1 MDSDGGGFRAPERY
15 PAGLC
20 ALALAVGDVGGHQG
34 GCLHLGEQHRADA
47 GDAEVLDHH
56 PSARG
61 GGRGDPETYC
71 RADRLRGHLG
81 LSAAEGVCIQSAH
94 RLADMGDRHGVL
106 CRPGLQ
112 TAGGTVVPEALP

>member
-20 ALALAVGDVGGHQG
+20 ALALAHGDLADGTGGDIHP
-34 GCLHLGEQHRADA
+34 GEQHRADA

-56 PSARG
+56 PPARG
-61 GGRGDPETYC
+61 GGRGYPETYRRPDSRRC
-71 RADRLRGHLG
+71 HPG

-106 CRPGLQ
+106 RRPALQ
-112 TAGGTVVPEALP
+112 TAWRALVPEALP